1 MEKEMLETITQRL
14 DRLEKTVAE
23 MDQKL
28 SSLVEKPLPD
38 VPMGAEAR
46 AKMRGA
52 EALRNNK
59 KDAHIAF
66 EVQDINQDDNIGTKV
81 IAEIFKKM
89 GISEDFELRPIEEL
103 HESMRQH
110 GIRAEDNE
118 FSRAIIEEREK

>member
-23 MDQKL
+23 MNQKL
-28 SSLVEKPLPD
+28 SSLVEKPVPD
-38 VPMGAEAR
+38 VSIGPEAR
-46 AKMRGA
+46 AKMRGS

-59 KDAHIAF
+59 QDAHLAKEALDKIF
-66 EVQDINQDDNIGTKV
+66 E
-81 IAEIFKKM
+81 EM
-89 GISEDFELRPIEEL
+89 GIPPDFDPGSIEDLR
-103 HESMRQH
+103 ESMRQN

>member
-1 MEKEMLETITQRL
+1 MEKETLETIVQRL
-14 DRLEKTVAE
+14 DRLEKIVAE

-28 SSLVEKPLPD
+28 SLVVEGVATD
-38 VPMGAEAR
+38 VPMGPEAR

-59 KDAHIAF
+59 QDAHLAKEALDRIF
-66 EVQDINQDDNIGTKV
+66 E
-81 IAEIFKKM
+81 EM
-89 GISEDFELRPIEEL
+89 GIPPDFDPGSIEDL

-118 FSRAIIEEREK
+118 FSRAIIAEREK

>member
-1 MEKEMLETITQRL
+1 MEKETLETIIQRL
-14 DRLEKTVAE
+14 DRLEKIVAE
-23 MDQKL
+23 LNQKL
-28 SSLVEKPLPD
+28 SSVVEEVATD
-38 VPMGAEAR
+38 VPMGPEAR

-59 KDAHIAF
+59 KDALAKEALDRIF
-66 EVQDINQDDNIGTKV
+66 E
-81 IAEIFKKM
+81 EM
-89 GISEDFELRPIEEL
+89 GIPPDFDPGSIEDL